1 MVHRHSSVRVWGT
14 LCIAGAA
21 LLANASCAGLDQL
34 LGSGLIQPP
43 EVKFLGATL
52 VKAPSQYD
60 LSAYYCPRVIQERV
74 GIGAAA
80 NLICSR
86 LFGRPPDTSAMQI
99 EFDLGFQV
107 ANPNRLPLPLSEV
120 LTALT
125 VFPDR
130 SNQSLGAVCLRM
142 CEPGDARC
150 QGGADSGGC
159 REAPGDIKTV
169 KDFPNALGQL
179 LVARGVAAAGGQPA
193 GFTAPKV
200 LSGASVDVTARLG
213 LLPGALL
220 PVMEQLARQSV
231 DQLRAGKPISAE
243 IPYRVEGTVFGDLG
257 SLGRVAAGFGPAA
270 GTWPIPV
277 DRL

>member
-1 MVHRHSSVRVWGT
+1 LRAHRQIEVWVYAASAV
-14 LCIAGAA
+14 LLAGAG
-21 LLANASCAGLDQL
+21 CAPLEQL
-34 LGSGLIQPP
+34 LGTGLIRPP
-43 EVKFLGATL
+43 DVKFLGATL
-52 VKAPSQYD
+52 VKAPSQMD
-60 LSAYYCPRVIQERV
+60 LSAYYCPRVIQDRMAGLGV
-74 GIGAAA
+74 AA
-80 NLICSR
+80 NLVCSR
-86 LFGRPPDTSAMQI
+86 LFGRAPDSSAMEI
-99 EFDLGFQV
+99 GFDLTFRV

-125 VFPDR
+125 VFPAQ

-159 REAPGDIKTV
+159 QPAPGDIKSAR
-169 KDFPNALGQL
+169 DFPNAIGQM
-179 LVARGVAAAGGQPA
+179 LVARGVAAGSGQPA
-193 GFTAPKV
+193 GFSAPKV
-200 LSGASVDVTARLG
+200 LSGANIDVTARLG

-231 DQLRAGKPISAE
+231 DQLRAGKVISAA
-243 IPYRVEGTVFGDLG
+243 IPYKVEGTVFGDLG
-257 SLGRVAAGFGPAA
+257 SLGRVAAGFGPAS

>member
-1 MVHRHSSVRVWGT
+1 LLWV
-14 LCIAGAA
+14 GAA
-21 LLANASCAGLDQL
+21 AAVLFANASCAGLEQL
-34 LGSGLIQPP
+34 LGSGLIRPP

-52 VKAPSQYD
+52 VKAPSQFD
-60 LSAYYCPRVIQERV
+60 LSAYYCPRVIQQRI
-74 GIGAAA
+74 GIGMAA
-80 NLICSR
+80 NLVCSR
-86 LFGRPPDTSAMQI
+86 LFGQPPPTSQMEI
-99 EFDLGFQV
+99 GFDLSFRV

-120 LTALT
+120 LTALA
-125 VFPDR
+125 VFPEQT
-130 SNQSLGAVCLRM
+130 NQSLGAVCLRM

-159 REAPGDIKTV
+159 QEAPGDIKTAR
-169 KDFPNALGQL
+169 DFPNAIGQL
-179 LVARGVAAAGGQPA
+179 LVARGVAAAGGQPS
-193 GFTAPKV
+193 GFSAPKV
-200 LSGASVDVTARLG
+200 LSGSSIDVTARLS
-213 LLPGALL
+213 LLPAALV

-270 GTWPIPV
+270 GSWPIPV